1 STFPRGDCSR
11 STAPCGTRSRRW
23 PTVPSCSRS
32 RGRRTRANRATAP
45 RPDTRSRVTHTPR
58 GWQERFARFV
68 ERKTR
73 LAASAVL
80 SPYETE
86 HEDPPPGG
94 VALGNDWT
102 AALFDGPFYLSP
114 SRDPEDRSACALVFV
129 QSR

>member
-1 STFPRGDCSR
+1 
-11 STAPCGTRSRRW
+11 
-23 PTVPSCSRS
+23 
-32 RGRRTRANRATAP
+32 
-45 RPDTRSRVTHTPR
+45 HTPR

-129 QSR
+129 QSRDGNTEAADPSQFGGGATDTHLIYEGLSRVAAD